1 MTRTIKGKLTIS
13 VVLIVAVSIL
23 ITAVG
28 FIVVAGRRMIQD
40 QTQVLQLNAE
50 KYAEE
55 INAWIEDERMLAAGT
70 ANSIMAVGDMSDA
83 MLQSVVDAHAADRDE
98 LLNLYCGTKDHK
110 FIQSNQEAGIPEGA
124 KLYAEANRGDHSIAI
139 YLADY
144 AHDLR
149 DVPPDLMEILLASNV
164 CLAELEEQLIR
175 EDNIYGG

>member
-55 INAWIEDERMLAAGT
+55 INAGAA
-70 ANSIMAVGDMSDA
+70 A
-83 MLQSVVDAHAADRDE
+83 
-98 LLNLYCGTKDHK
+98 
-110 FIQSNQEAGIPEGA
+110 
-124 KLYAEANRGDHSIAI
+124 
-139 YLADY
+139 
-144 AHDLR
+144 
-149 DVPPDLMEILLASNV
+149 
-164 CLAELEEQLIR
+164 
-175 EDNIYGG
+175 